1 MLAGRSLLVET
12 RFFMRNTVTLAAA
25 LLLSTISVAEE
36 TQWLGT
42 LDVGVSTLRLQ
53 VNIDESPDGLMGV
66 MISLDQG
73 KSVIALD
80 SITMAAGKVMF
91 SAKTIGA
98 SYEGSISAD
107 EMTVTGTFTQGG
119 RKFPLTFKQVD
130 RVPDDK
136 LLESWVGTLK
146 AGGQSLRLQFRLL
159 EQPDGKLVTKF
170 DSLSQDVKGLPAEV
184 EITDKHVKFE
194 VKVLQAVFEGTLNE
208 DGTEVSGEWDQG
220 APLPM
225 TFRKVAVAEDL
236 QEHKR
241 PQTPKEPFPYEV
253 RDVRFGSQSEGV
265 TLDGTLTIPRNAGP
279 HTAVVLVS
287 GSGPQDRDETLLQHK
302 PFHVIAD
309 HLTRNGIA
317 VLRYDDRGFG
327 RSTGDHAAATTADF
341 AKDAAGAVA
350 FLRSQSEINPTRIG
364 VIGHSE
370 GGIIAPLVATNDPQL
385 AFIVLLSG
393 SGVPGDEILQMQSTL
408 IARAAGM
415 SEASIASSNTVRNA
429 VIKAIQEADV
439 NADMTGIIRTA
450 METTRATLPED
461 QRAQFEPN
469 DATVA
474 VWQQLATPW
483 MRFFL
488 SYDPRPALQKVQCP
502 VLVLAGD
509 LDLQVWHEQNIPE
522 IEKALTK
529 ADVPFRTV
537 VFPKLNHLFQPAKTG
552 AVSEYVQIEITIDP
566 PVLNEITEWIQSLG
580 RTPSD

>member
-1 MLAGRSLLVET
+1 MRNITLLVAT
-12 RFFMRNTVTLAAA
+12 
-25 LLLSTISVAEE
+25 LLLSSNAVPDE

-42 LDVGVSTLRLQ
+42 LDVGVVKLRLQ
-53 VNIDESPDGLMGV
+53 INVDESPDGLTGV

-73 KSVIALD
+73 KSVIELD
-80 SITMAAGKVMF
+80 SITMDAGKVTF
-91 SAKTIGA
+91 SAKTIGVI
-98 SYEGSISAD
+98 YEGNMSND
-107 EMTVTGTFTQGG
+107 ETTVKGTFTQGG
-119 RKFPLTFKQVD
+119 REFPLTFKQVD
-130 RVPDDK
+130 SIPDDK

-159 EQPDGKLVTKF
+159 EQPDGKPVTKF

-194 VKVLQAVFEGTLNE
+194 VKVLKAVFEGTLNE
-208 DGTEVSGEWDQG
+208 DGTEVSGDWDQG
-220 APLPM
+220 VPLPM
-225 TFRKVAVAEDL
+225 TFRKVKVAEDL

-253 RDVRFGSQSEGV
+253 RNVRFDSLSEGV
-265 TLDGTLTIPRNAGP
+265 TLDGTLTIPRNAGR

-350 FLRSQSEINPTRIG
+350 FLRSQSEINPARIG

-370 GGIIAPLVATNDPQL
+370 GGIIAPLVAADDPQL

-408 IARAAGM
+408 IARAEGM
-415 SEASIASSNTVRNA
+415 SEATIAASNTVRNV
-429 VIKAIQEADV
+429 VIKAIQKADV

-450 METTRATLPED
+450 LETARETLPEN
-461 QRAQFEPN
+461 QRAPFEP
-469 DATVA
+469 DDTTVA

-483 MRFFL
+483 MRFFF
-488 SYDPRPALQKVQCP
+488 SYDPRTTLEKVQCP
-502 VLVLAGD
+502 VLVLTGD

-522 IEKALTK
+522 IEKALER

-537 VFPKLNHLFQPAKTG
+537 VFSKLNHLFQPAKTG
-552 AVSEYVQIEITIDP
+552 AVSEYVQIETTIDP
-566 PVLNEITEWIQSLG
+566 PVLNEITEWIKALQQMG
-580 RTPSD
+580 AD